1 MKHLKIFSSILI
13 FAALYFFIY
22 SCSCSSCG
30 KKEEATVPLDI
41 LKKANAFIISR
52 TGETF
57 FNSYITPDFS
67 RTKHTPPYYEM
78 VYRFYMPEKPFVNN
92 KITFTVDSTGNVVK
106 KRDIIGIPVCNDFP
120 SQCDWKI
127 DKESAVS
134 IAKKNNLEDGVNE
147 WKVGFIWN
155 PERQIYVWNILS
167 TIHEMEGDFGYRGSG
182 KEMIIDPVNGEVL
195 AINDWHI
202 R

>member
-52 TGETF
+52 TGEPF

>member
-1 MKHLKIFSSILI
+1 MKHLKTFCTALIL
-13 FAALYFFIY
+13 AALYFLIY

-30 KKEEATVPLDI
+30 KKEEANVPLDV
-41 LKKANAFIISR
+41 LKKANTFIISR

-78 VYRFYMPEKPFVNN
+78 VYRLYMPEKPFVNN
-92 KITFTVDSTGNVVK
+92 KITFTVDSIGNIIK
-106 KRDIIGIPVCNDFP
+106 KRDIIGIPVCDDFP

-127 DKESAVS
+127 DKESAIS
-134 IAKKNNLEDGVNE
+134 IAKKNNLDDGVNE

-155 PERQIYVWNILS
+155 PERQIYVWHILS
-167 TIHEMEGDFGYRGSG
+167 TIHEIEGDFGYRASG
-182 KEMIIDPVNGEVL
+182 KEMLIDPVNGDVL
-195 AINDWHI
+195 AINEWHI